1 MEKTISF
8 VVPCYNSSAYMDA
21 CITSL
26 LGGEDVEIVIVDDGS
41 TKDNT
46 AEKADNWAKRF
57 PDIVRV
63 VHQENTGHGGA
74 VMAGLREARGKY
86 FKVVDSDDW
95 LNVHARD
102 LLLQQLRSFLQ
113 NKQEVDLVVTNYVYE
128 HVASGTQKIIRY
140 RGALPTNQLI
150 GWDDIGRFSIG
161 QHILMHAV
169 TFRTQLL
176 RDSGLKLPHHTFYVD
191 NIYVYHTL
199 PHVQQL
205 FYLPVDLYRYFI
217 GREDQS
223 VNESVMVGR
232 LDQQMRVTKLLISDY
247 HVLDEI
253 KEPKLA
259 QYMMHFL
266 SLIVA
271 ASSSLANVSPYDDAA
286 ELKAQM
292 WRDIHAH
299 DEKMARKIARNPL
312 VYGSNLKSKSGK
324 RLAVFLYRVAQKLY
338 RFN

>member
-26 LGGEDVEIVIVDDGS
+26 LGGSDVEIIIVDDGS

-46 AEKADNWAKRF
+46 AEKADAWSKRF
-57 PDIVRV
+57 PDIIRV
-63 VHQENTGHGGA
+63 VHQENAGHGGA
-74 VMAGLREARGKY
+74 VMAGLRAATGTY

-95 LNVHARD
+95 LDAHARD
-102 LLLQQLRSFLQ
+102 LLLLKLRSFIQ
-113 NKQEVDLVVTNYVYE
+113 NNELVDMVVTNYVYE
-128 HVASGTQKIIRY
+128 HVASGTQKVIRY
-140 RGALPTNQLI
+140 RGAIPINEIT
-150 GWDDIGRFSIG
+150 GWDGIGSFSIG

-176 RDSGLKLPHHTFYVD
+176 RDSGLELPKHTFYVD

-217 GREDQS
+217 GRADQS

-232 LDQQMRVTKLLISDY
+232 LDQQMLVTKLLISDY

-253 KEPKLA
+253 KEPQLA
-259 QYMMHFL
+259 KYMMHFL

-271 ASSSLANVSPYDDAA
+271 ASSSLANVSPYDDAE

-299 DEKMARKIARNPL
+299 DEKMARQIAHNPL

-324 RLAVFLYRVAQKLY
+324 WLAVFLYRLAQKLY